1 MAIVKARNNE
11 GSWEELPEF
20 TPQTTVVIDSL
31 ESSDSLGALS
41 ANMGKTLNENM
52 QDLTAST
59 THPVN
64 SIIFNTDNIN
74 PETYLG
80 YGTWECQRVF
90 YGGELLA
97 FGLVT
102 TNSLGTDQTANT
114 YYGFSDPSY
123 GDKEYEIVN
132 MTSLTVLE
140 GTSGTA
146 QVHTRGVVGFVEAE
160 MYISG
165 LGTEGIKGHWW
176 SDENNNTL
184 PDGVYLLGT
193 DARRPLLTGPIGVNY
208 GGNSNTYFYNVETN
222 SDVSFFVNP
231 KAAPYNSGT
240 FLPSG
245 GGVGCQLKVKVYA
258 KSGTNYMWKRVS

>member
-1 MAIVKARNNE
+1 MAIVKARNSG

-20 TPQTTVVIDSL
+20 SPRTTEVIDSL
-31 ESSDSLGALS
+31 ESEDSLSALS
-41 ANMGKTLNENM
+41 ANMGKTLNDTL
-52 QDLTAST
+52 QDLTTST
-59 THPVN
+59 TYPVG
-64 SIIFNTDNIN
+64 SVIFNSNNIN
-74 PETYLG
+74 PKTYLN

-102 TNSLGTDQTANT
+102 TDTGGTEQTANT
-114 YYGFSDPSY
+114 YYCFSDPSF
-123 GDKEYEIVN
+123 GEKKYEIVN
-132 MTSLTVLE
+132 MTSLNILE
-140 GTSGTA
+140 GSSGTA

-160 MYISG
+160 MYVSG
-165 LGTEGIKGHWW
+165 LGSEGMKGHWW
-176 SDENNNTL
+176 GAENNNTL

-193 DARRPLLTGPIGVNY
+193 WARRPLLTGPIGSNY

-231 KAAPYNSGT
+231 KVAPYNAGT

-258 KSGTNYMWKRVS
+258 KHGTNYMWKRVN